1 MADINAT
8 PMSASEKLKNEQI
21 PEVGYSV
28 EEIAYRGRLISEL
41 VSDQEMRDGV
51 HDEFDGIGYIE
62 RYNDNKRRANTFIRP
77 RQNKS
82 DVNIATG
89 TTRQKIT
96 ALTAVINNLN
106 LTSDITAH
114 DNLNNIPIASLGE
127 AMESIIRKTE
137 ELEGDELK
145 KLNRYF
151 ELITQGEISVEETFV
166 EPLEIRKQLKKKFDG
181 KIKSAEWTRRI
192 VKTMGKPERNILYGP
207 GVYPGDITQFDINKQ
222 PHMFTVEIKPY
233 AETES
238 IYGKWERW
246 KFVSRDLKR
255 FATTQEAST
264 KYDMNWT
271 LGEYQK
277 DHCEIVKYQNPW
289 TNEYM
294 ILINGV
300 MMLPVGFP
308 LPWGNRYNITHQ
320 ILEPISPFF
329 FYGKSTP
336 SKFKSL
342 DDVFDEM
349 LKIMVLKNQRSLV
362 PPVANLTGRVLSSKM
377 FMPAAITNGIDPDGV
392 KPFFEKNEAVN
403 VSEYQ
408 MFKEIGQMIDNNS
421 VTPQFAGQESRNS
434 RETAIAV
441 LNRQRQAE
449 VQLGLTIFA
458 CSMLEKKLA
467 YQRIDNILQN
477 WFDPVDKRVDEIR
490 NELINVYRS
499 VSIEGNIQNK
509 GRGQIMVDITDGER
523 KSPQEIF
530 DMENNIEKSI
540 GFPVRKIILDVDKI
554 KKLRDSARLVWMVS
568 VLSRPKQSS
577 ELQQVMFRNMLVDA
591 QFFGPD
597 VNRENLKE
605 EFALVWN
612 KNPSKMFI
620 KSGINPAI
628 QAKGIQGP
636 GTNIAEAVG
645 TMNASGGVKTPS
657 LTGGGI

>member
-1 MADINAT
+1 
-8 PMSASEKLKNEQI
+8 
-21 PEVGYSV
+21 
-28 EEIAYRGRLISEL
+28 
-41 VSDQEMRDGV
+41 
-51 HDEFDGIGYIE
+51 
-62 RYNDNKRRANTFIRP
+62 
-77 RQNKS
+77 
-82 DVNIATG
+82 
-89 TTRQKIT
+89 
-96 ALTAVINNLN
+96 
-106 LTSDITAH
+106 
-114 DNLNNIPIASLGE
+114 
-127 AMESIIRKTE
+127 
-137 ELEGDELK
+137 
-145 KLNRYF
+145 
-151 ELITQGEISVEETFV
+151 
-166 EPLEIRKQLKKKFDG
+166 
-181 KIKSAEWTRRI
+181 
-192 VKTMGKPERNILYGP
+192 
-207 GVYPGDITQFDINKQ
+207 
-222 PHMFTVEIKPY
+222 
-233 AETES
+233 
-238 IYGKWERW
+238 
-246 KFVSRDLKR
+246 
-255 FATTQEAST
+255 
-264 KYDMNWT
+264 
-271 LGEYQK
+271 
-277 DHCEIVKYQNPW
+277 
-289 TNEYM
+289 
-294 ILINGV
+294 
-300 MMLPVGFP
+300 
-308 LPWGNRYNITHQ
+308 
-320 ILEPISPFF
+320 
-329 FYGKSTP
+329 
-336 SKFKSL
+336 
-342 DDVFDEM
+342 
-349 LKIMVLKNQRSLV
+349 
-362 PPVANLTGRVLSSKM
+362 
-377 FMPAAITNGIDPDGV
+377 MPAAITNGIDPDGV

-408 MFKEIGQMIDNNS
+408 MFKEISQMIDNNS

-477 WFDPVDKRVDEIR
+477 WFDPVDKRVDDIR
-490 NELINVYRS
+490 NELVNVYRS
-499 VSIEGNIQNK
+499 ISVEGNIPNK